1 MINPTC
7 SSTGKTPILY
17 PFNGGT
23 RVAYYN
29 VQHTS
34 RKPILYILSYR
45 AHTFPQLSERI
56 KYTYSSCS
64 SISSIEV
71 TCDYKLYSYSCKVQ
85 FIHHPI

>member
-7 SSTGKTPILY
+7 SSTGNIPILY

-45 AHTFPQLSERI
+45 AHTFPPAL
-56 KYTYSSCS
+56 
-64 SISSIEV
+64 
-71 TCDYKLYSYSCKVQ
+71 
-85 FIHHPI
+85 